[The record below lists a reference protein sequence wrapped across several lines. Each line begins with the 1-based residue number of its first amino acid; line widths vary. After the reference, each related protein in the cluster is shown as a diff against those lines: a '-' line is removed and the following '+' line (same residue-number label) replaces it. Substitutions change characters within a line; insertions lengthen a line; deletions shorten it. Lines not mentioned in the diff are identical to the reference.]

1 MPATARALTPFS
13 AALAALSLAA
23 ATPALALA
31 APARYAA
38 TITRT
43 TQGVP
48 HIVAKDFSGLGYGS
62 GYTAAEDNGCVIAEL
77 AVSVRGER
85 SKWFGAEGKTVVGFS
100 EIPNLESDFYFR
112 TVGDLPAFEAGYRAS
127 SADNRALIAGF
138 ASGYNRYLKDHP
150 EGFAAS
156 CRGQPWVTPL
166 THDDMLLMTNSGM
179 VQASSA
185 PMARFIAG
193 AAPPAPKAAAL
204 IPADLDYAGPAA
216 AQGLGSNGW
225 AFGKSLTAN
234 RRGLVVGNP
243 HFPWTGSNR
252 FRRLHLTI
260 PGKFDVMGAG
270 LVFMPFVAIGF
281 TRDVAWTHTVT
292 TAQHFTLFDVTLDP
306 ADPTAYLVD
315 GKSEKMTRRDVTVAV
330 KDGAAVTRTL
340 WSTRYGPAVAIPARG
355 LPWTP
360 THAYALRDAGQGN
373 QRGGDAWLAIARA
386 RNVGQIRAAI
396 SATLGIPYV
405 NTIAA
410 DRAGDAMYAD
420 VTTVPN
426 VSITKWDQCVTALGK
441 TPIARNAGI
450 TILDGSRASC
460 DWDID
465 ASTPVPGLMPAKDMP
480 VLIRTDYVQNSN
492 DSYWLSNF
500 KAPFDVHS
508 PLLGPWGSQQNL
520 RTRIGL
526 RILEGL
532 TSIDPAQAQALIL
545 ANRVFAAE
553 LILDQLL
560 ALCPQRAD
568 LAEACA
574 VLAKWDRHV
583 DNDSK
588 GALLFL
594 MFWRRTGAIKDF
606 WANPFDME
614 KPIDRP
620 ADLNPGAAPAIL
632 DALAAAVTEMGSY
645 KLPLDAPLGIV
656 QISPRNGEKIA
667 IHGGPGSAGVLNAMQ
682 SQPLPEGLIPV
693 HGSSFMQ
700 VVSFDATGP
709 VAQSMLSYSQST
721 NPESPWYAD
730 GTRAFSAKQWL
741 ALPFTRVQIE
751 AARIGAPLTISE

>member
-1 MPATARALTPFS
+1 MPATIRAL
-13 AALAALSLAA
+13 ALAATATALLAA
-23 ATPALALA
+23 TAAPTFAGTA

-48 HIVAKDFSGLGYGS
+48 HIVAKDMAGLGYGS

-85 SKWFGAEGKTVVGFS
+85 ARYLGAEGKTMVGFS

-112 TVGDLPAFEAGYRAS
+112 AIADLPGFEAGFRAS
-127 SADNRALIAGF
+127 SADNRALLTGF
-138 ASGYNRYLKDHP
+138 AAGYNRYLKDHP
-150 EGFAAS
+150 EGFAAT
-156 CRGQPWVTPL
+156 CRGAAWLAPL

-193 AAPPAPKAAAL
+193 AQPPAPKAASL
-204 IPADLDYAGPAA
+204 IPANLDYAGPAA

-225 AFGKSLTAN
+225 AFGRDLTTN

-243 HFPWTGSNR
+243 HFPWTGPNR

-260 PGKFDVMGAG
+260 PGRFDVMGAG

-281 TRDVAWTHTVT
+281 TKDVAWTHTVT
-292 TAQHFTLFDVTLDP
+292 TAQHFTLFDLALDP

-315 GKSEKMTRRDVTVAV
+315 GKSEKMTARQLTVAV
-330 KDGAAVTRTL
+330 KDGTPVTRTL
-340 WSTRYGPAVAIPARG
+340 WSTRYGPAVALPARG
-355 LPWTP
+355 LPWTA
-360 THAYALRDAGQGN
+360 THAYAIRDAGQGN

-386 RNVGQIRAAI
+386 KSVQQIRTAI
-396 SATLGIPYV
+396 GTTLGIPYV

-410 DRAGDAMYAD
+410 DRAGNALYAD

-426 VSITKWDQCVTALGK
+426 VSTTKWEQCVTPLGK
-441 TPIARNAGI
+441 TPIAQSSGI
-450 TILDGSRASC
+450 TILDGSRGSC
-460 DWDID
+460 NWDVD
-465 ASTPVPGLMPAKDMP
+465 PTTPAPGLMPARDMP

-492 DSYWLSNF
+492 DSYWLANV
-500 KAPFDVHS
+500 KAPFEPHS
-508 PLLGPWGSQQNL
+508 PLLGPYGTQQNL

-526 RILEGL
+526 HILEGL
-532 TSIDPAQAQALIL
+532 NSIDPAGARALIL

-553 LILDQLL
+553 LVLDQLL

-583 DNDSK
+583 DADSK
-588 GALLFL
+588 GALLFM
-594 MFWRRTGAIKDF
+594 MFWRRTGAIRDF
-606 WANPFDME
+606 WANSFDLE

-620 ADLNPGAAPAIL
+620 SDLNPAAAPAIL
-632 DALAAAVTEMGSY
+632 DALAAAAAEMGTY
-645 KLPLDAPLGIV
+645 KLPLDAPLGTV
-656 QISPRNGEKIA
+656 QVSPRNGDRIA
-667 IHGGPGSAGVLNAMQ
+667 IHGGPGAAGVLNAMQ
-682 SQPLPEGLIPV
+682 SQPTPEGLIPV

-741 ALPFTRVQIE
+741 PLPFTRAQID
-751 AARIGAPLTISE
+751 AARVGAVVRIGE